1 VKDGVLLGVHFLLYP
16 GTPEQVHSSFGV
28 FVCDVEVLSP
38 RENESKDGGGGG
50 GGGGGS
56 GGGGG
61 GELSSHGTWTHYR
74 ALSRLLR
81 DVNKDLIICTVT
93 NTVVELVMR

>member
-38 RENESKDGGGGG
+38 SENEGKDGGD
-50 GGGGGS
+50 
-56 GGGGG
+56 
-61 GELSSHGTWTHYR
+61 ELSSHGTWTHYR

-81 DVNKDLIICTVT
+81 DVNKDLIICNVT